1 MFMARVLL
9 VGGYPSLRLL
19 YFFHLTKL
27 GCDVISAR
35 QFSEALRFLQIDYRF
50 EVIFVNLSVPLEA
63 GLAFIDFIRKIYPSM
78 PFVVTA
84 PANDQAHTALDTLKA
99 EQIIIYTPA
108 SIDDLEQIL
117 ESLGLLRRKSERDE
131 EDSEG

>member
-1 MFMARVLL
+1 MPRILL

-35 QFSEALRFLQIDYRF
+35 QFSEALLFLQIDYRF
-50 EVIFVNLSVPLEA
+50 QVIFVNLSSPLEA

-84 PANDQAHTALDTLKA
+84 PATDEAHAALDALRA
-99 EQIIIYTPA
+99 EQLVIYTPA
-108 SIDDLEQIL
+108 NIDDLEQIL
-117 ESLGLLRRKSERDE
+117 DALGLLNRNSVPN
-131 EDSEG
+131 EDDS

>member
-1 MFMARVLL
+1 MARVLL

-35 QFSEALRFLQIDYRF
+35 QFSEALLFLQIDYRF
-50 EVIFVNLSVPLEA
+50 EVIFVNLSTPLEA

-84 PANDQAHTALDTLKA
+84 PATGEAHAALDALRA
-99 EQIIIYTPA
+99 ERLVIYTPA
-108 SIDDLEQIL
+108 TIDDLEVIL
-117 ESLGLLRRKSERDE
+117 EALGLLRQNSESNSD
-131 EDSEG
+131 DSGA

>member
-1 MFMARVLL
+1 MTRVLL

-84 PANDQAHTALDTLKA
+84 PATVEAHAALDTLRA
-99 EQIIIYTPA
+99 ERLVIYTPA
-108 SIDDLEQIL
+108 TIDDLDVIL
-117 ESLGLLRRKSERDE
+117 DALGLSHRNSEPHG